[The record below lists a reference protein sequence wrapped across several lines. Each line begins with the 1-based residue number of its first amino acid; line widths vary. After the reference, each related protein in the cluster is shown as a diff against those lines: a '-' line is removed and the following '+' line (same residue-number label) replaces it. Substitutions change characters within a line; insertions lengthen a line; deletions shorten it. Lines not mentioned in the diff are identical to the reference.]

1 MSLAEQ
7 TRWMDAV
14 AQAELV
20 RRREATARELLDATA
35 ERIEASAPLN
45 AVTTNLVERARTQIG
60 DGLPDGPLTGVP
72 FLLKDLGGALAGVPE
87 TMGSRAL
94 KDYVPQ
100 KTSWLVQR
108 YLDAGLVIAGKTNTP
123 EFGNYCA
130 TESELLGLAVNPWN
144 AERSPGGSSGGS
156 AVAVATGVVAAASG
170 GDATGSIRMPS
181 ACCGLV
187 GLKPSR
193 GRVPVAP
200 DGQWLDGLACLH
212 ALTRTVR
219 DTALLLDA
227 TAGPAVGDPYGA
239 LTPPGG
245 FADAAAS
252 DPGRLRIMLAMDP
265 PFDGE
270 LDPEVRRVLEQTA
283 RTLEGLGHAV
293 EVGTSGFGDRKAAR
307 HAVAVI
313 HAVDNLGS
321 FTFASEVL
329 GRPVLEEE
337 FEQVTWEMVRAG
349 EKVTGLEHVDA
360 VNAMHTAGRRFA
372 EDCAGFDVVLCQ
384 SLNTTAPPIGTL
396 TKATGSVD
404 AFFDREFAVTGFTTA
419 ANITGWAA
427 IQLPVGETG
436 GLPVGV
442 QLLAP
447 GEAVLLSVAAQLE
460 QALPWADRHPPA
472 SA

>member
-20 RRREATARELLDATA
+20 RTREVTARDLLHAAA

-45 AVTTNLVERARTQIG
+45 AVTLNLVERAEAQIAA
-60 DGLPDGPLTGVP
+60 GLPDGPLAGVP
-72 FLLKDLGGALAGVPE
+72 FLLKDLGGTLAGVPE
-87 TMGSRAL
+87 TMGSRAFA
-94 KDYVPQ
+94 DWVP
-100 KTSWLVQR
+100 KESSWLVQR
-108 YLDAGLVIAGKTNTP
+108 YLDAGLVVAGKTNTP

-130 TESELLGLAVNPWN
+130 TESELLGLAVNPWDP
-144 AERSPGGSSGGS
+144 ERSPGGSSGGS
-156 AVAVATGVVAAASG
+156 AVAVSTGVVPAASG

-181 ACCGLV
+181 ACCGIV

-193 GRVPVAP
+193 ARVPVAP

-219 DTALLLDA
+219 DTAALLDA
-227 TAGPAVGDPYGA
+227 SAGPAVGDPYGA
-239 LTPPGG
+239 LTPPSG
-245 FADAAAS
+245 FAAAAAA
-252 DPGRLRIMLAMDP
+252 DPGRLRIMLALDP

-270 LDPEVRRVLEQTA
+270 LDTGVRAVVQQTA

-293 EVGTSGFGDRKAAR
+293 EVGAPGFGDREAAR

-313 HAVDNLGS
+313 HAVDNLG
-321 FTFASEVL
+321 TYGFAAEVL
-329 GRPVLEEE
+329 GRPPQEDELEA
-337 FEQVTWEMVRAG
+337 VTWEMVRAG
-349 EKVTGLEHVDA
+349 ERVTGLQHVEA
-360 VNAMHTAGRRFA
+360 VNAMHAAGRRFA
-372 EDCAGFDVVLCQ
+372 QDCAGFDVLLCQ

-404 AFFDREFAVTGFTTA
+404 DFFDREFAVTGFTTA

-427 IQLPVGETG
+427 IQLPVGEAG
-436 GLPVGV
+436 GMPAGV
-442 QLLAP
+442 QLMAP
-447 GEAVLLSVAAQLE
+447 GEAVLLSLAAQLE
-460 QALPWADRHPPA
+460 QAMPWADRRPRT
-472 SA
+472 SV

>member
-20 RRREATARELLDATA
+20 RDGEVTARELLEAAA

-45 AVTTNLVERARTQIG
+45 AVTTDLVERARGQIAA
-60 DGLPDGPLTGVP
+60 GLRAGPLAGVP
-72 FLLKDLGGALAGVPE
+72 FLLKDLGGALAGVPL

-94 KDYVPQ
+94 KDYVPSES
-100 KTSWLVQR
+100 SWLVRR
-108 YLDAGLVIAGKTNTP
+108 YLEAGLVIAGKTNTP

-130 TESELLGLAVNPWN
+130 TESELLGPAVNPWH

-200 DGQWLDGLACLH
+200 DGQVLDGLASLH

-219 DTALLLDA
+219 DTALLLDVSS
-227 TAGPAVGDPYGA
+227 GPAIGDPYGA
-239 LTPPGG
+239 LTPTGG
-245 FADAAAS
+245 FAQAAAT
-252 DPGRLRIMLAMDP
+252 DPGRLRIMLALDP
-265 PFDGE
+265 PFEGQ
-270 LDPEVRRVLEQTA
+270 LDPGVRAVVEHTA
-283 RTLEGLGHAV
+283 HTLEGLGHAV
-293 EVGTSGFGDRKAAR
+293 EIGAPGFGDAQAAR

-321 FTFASEVL
+321 HGFACEVL
-329 GRPVLEEE
+329 GRPVREEE
-337 FEQVTWEMVRAG
+337 LEPVTWEMVRRG
-349 EKVTGLEHVDA
+349 EQVTGLQHVEA
-360 VNAMHTAGRRFA
+360 VNAMHAAGRRFA
-372 EDCAGFDVVLCQ
+372 EDCTGFDVVLCQ
-384 SLNTTAPPIGTL
+384 SLNTTAPPLGTL

-419 ANITGWAA
+419 ANITGWAS
-427 IQLPVGETG
+427 IQLPVGEVD
-436 GLPVGV
+436 GLPAGV
-442 QLLAP
+442 QLMGP
-447 GEAVLLSVAAQLE
+447 GEAVLLSLAAQLE
-460 QALPWADRHPPA
+460 AALPWADRHPRLN
-472 SA
+472 